1 MTQTMR
7 AMEGIPPLKQMKAVF
22 RHQKVKKKIRKE
34 KINLLTIK
42 DKILIFLMMSTVL
55 WEALTEMTTMTK
67 KMAWNHQ

>member
-1 MTQTMR
+1 
-7 AMEGIPPLKQMKAVF
+7 MEVILPLKQMKAVF
-22 RHQKVKKKIRKE
+22 RHQKVKKKKRKK